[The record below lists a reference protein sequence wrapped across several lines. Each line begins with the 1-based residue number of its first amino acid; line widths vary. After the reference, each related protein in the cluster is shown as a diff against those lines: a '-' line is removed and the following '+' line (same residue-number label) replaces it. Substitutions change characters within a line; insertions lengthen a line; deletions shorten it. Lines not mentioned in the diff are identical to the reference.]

1 MNHQVRMTILK
12 QRKTRRETMNKYFE
26 YLMMGVA
33 LFLLAMMIDMSI
45 VGITPQELWADIS
58 CRF

>member
-1 MNHQVRMTILK
+1 
-12 QRKTRRETMNKYFE
+12 MNKYFE